1 MYGGKNQGVRKE
13 MKFYETEICGVYVIE
28 FNLFKD
34 ERGTFI
40 KTFNEDIF
48 NNTIG
53 LSLYFKESFYSI
65 SME

>member
-1 MYGGKNQGVRKE
+1 